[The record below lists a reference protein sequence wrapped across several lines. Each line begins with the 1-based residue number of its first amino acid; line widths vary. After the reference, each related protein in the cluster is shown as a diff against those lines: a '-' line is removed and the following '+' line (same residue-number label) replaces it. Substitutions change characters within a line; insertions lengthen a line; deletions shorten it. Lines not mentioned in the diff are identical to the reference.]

1 MELRKRIKRFLKK
14 IYYYGTNYYCPN
26 CRSSLREFVFCGT
39 ESQVSLE
46 RQIIGAG
53 RRKKECPVCRAAER
67 DRLVYTYVKDYLG
80 LFNKE
85 EKINILHIAPED
97 CLFPAFYK
105 NINHRAYICG
115 DKFDAGYSYDKQVIY
130 MDITQIDREDNCFD
144 LIICN
149 HVLEHIP
156 DDKTALKELY
166 RVLKPG
172 GKAILQ
178 VPLSPV
184 LAETFEDFSLK
195 NPDDRTRIFGQ
206 HNHCRIYGQDYG
218 KRLEEA
224 GFRFSP
230 VQIQGSQ
237 YQKYGFDERENVMV
251 GEKNFPDKKTERLC

>member
-1 MELRKRIKRFLKK
+1 MELKQKIKRFLKK
-14 IYYYGTNYYCPN
+14 IYYYGNNYYCPN

-39 ESQVSLE
+39 ESRVSLDM
-46 RQIIGAG
+46 QIIGAG
-53 RRKKECPVCRAAER
+53 RRQKECPVCRAAER
-67 DRLVYTYVKDYLG
+67 DRLVYVYVKDYLC

-97 CLFPAFYK
+97 CLFPVFYK
-105 NINHRAYICG
+105 KINHQSYICG
-115 DKFDAGYSYDKQVIY
+115 DKFDAGYSYDKRVIY
-130 MDITQIDREDNCFD
+130 MDITRIDWEENYFD

-156 DDKTALKELY
+156 DDRKAMKELY

-184 LAETFEDFSLK
+184 LEETFEDFSK
-195 NPDDRTRIFGQ
+195 KDPVDRIRIFGQ
-206 HNHCRIYGQDYG
+206 HNHCRLYGQDYG

-230 VQIQGSQ
+230 VKIQDIH
-237 YQKYGFDERENVMV
+237 YQNYGFDARETVMI
-251 GEKNFPDKKTERLC
+251 GEKKPF